1 MLKEALVETP
11 VVFHVVVVGVI
22 IGLVEDVRMYIVDG
36 NSCRLV
42 VEDVV
47 VDEHLCKFVRADV
60 LFIIERDKTFFDS
73 EEGGVE
79 V

>member
-1 MLKEALVETP
+1 
-11 VVFHVVVVGVI
+11 
-22 IGLVEDVRMYIVDG
+22 MYIVDG

-60 LFIIERDKTFFDS
+60 LFIIERDKTFVDS
-73 EEGGVE
+73 EKGRVE